1 MNFRN
6 TRITQL
12 LKIKYPILEGGMA
25 WAGTSIL
32 AAAVSNAGG
41 LGTIGSGSMDRQL
54 LTQEIKKIKTM
65 TDKPFAVNIMLLNP
79 YAQELVET
87 VIEEKVP
94 CVVFGAG
101 NPATFLPALKKNGTV
116 SMAVV
121 SSENLAVRLERSG
134 IDAII
139 GEGMESG
146 GHIGE
151 VTTMVLIPKLMDCL
165 SVPIVAA
172 GGIADGRAMAA
183 CFALGAQG
191 VQMGTRFI
199 ASKECLVHEEFK
211 NKIIKAGI
219 RDTVITGQKL
229 GHSARVI
236 KTNFA
241 KKVCQLELTCPEQAE
256 EVLIGSL
263 KRAVLDGDVQA
274 GAFMAG
280 QCSGLIEN
288 IEGVGDIMEKMIFQA
303 EKIFCSGQE
312 V

>member
-94 CVVFGAG
+94 CVIFGAG
-101 NPATFLPALKKNGTV
+101 NPAKFLPLLKENNV
-116 SMAVV
+116 ISMAVV
-121 SSENLAVRLERSG
+121 SSENLAVRLERAG

-146 GHIGE
+146 GHIGD

-165 SVPIVAA
+165 SVPLVAA

-191 VQMGTRFI
+191 VQMGTRFL
-199 ASKECLVHEEFK
+199 ASKECQVHEEYK

-219 RDTVITGQKL
+219 RDTVITGEKL

-236 KTNFA
+236 RTKFA
-241 KKVCQLELTCPEQAE
+241 KRVCELELDCPDQAE
-256 EVLIGSL
+256 EMLVGSL
-263 KRAVLDGDVQA
+263 KRAVVNGDVEE

-280 QCSGLIEN
+280 QCIGLIEQVESVKDI
-288 IEGVGDIMEKMIFQA
+288 IEKTVFHA
-303 EKIFCSGQE
+303 EKIFCGGQE